1 MYSTYWYTIT
11 LPWKFYV
18 VSEHVILYW
27 MCCRNIFVLIK
38 IIFFKIYISFI
49 FKKFCRRLNE
59 HVNICGHVLIMYGTC
74 MWNSCIFTQF
84 CLCMYGLVSFQL
96 INFRYMCTKNT
107 FVHLQVRYVRRDLI
121 FFFNIILLEKLLLQK
136 NILYIYFM
144 DIIFSYTLI

>member
-1 MYSTYWYTIT
+1 MYSTSWYTIT

-27 MCCRNIFVLIK
+27 MCCQNIFVLIK

-49 FKKFCRRLNE
+49 FKKFCRRLNV
-59 HVNICGHVLIMYGTC
+59 HVNICGHVLIMYG

-84 CLCMYGLVSFQL
+84 CLCMYGLVSFNWSTLGTCVQK
-96 INFRYMCTKNT
+96 I
-107 FVHLQVRYVRRDLI
+107 HLYIYKYVRRDLN

>member
-38 IIFFKIYISFI
+38 IIFLKIYISFI
-49 FKKFCRRLNE
+49 FKKFCRRLNV
-59 HVNICGHVLIMYGTC
+59 HVNICGHVLIMYG

-84 CLCMYGLVSFQL
+84 CLCMCMDLLHSNWSTLGTCVQK
-96 INFRYMCTKNT
+96 I
-107 FVHLQVRYVRRDLI
+107 HLYIYKYVRRDLN

>member
-27 MCCRNIFVLIK
+27 MCCLNIFVLIK
-38 IIFFKIYISFI
+38 IIFLKIYISFI

-84 CLCMYGLVSFQL
+84 CLCMCMDLFHSNWSTLGTCVQK
-96 INFRYMCTKNT
+96 I
-107 FVHLQVRYVRRDLI
+107 HLYIYKYVRRDLN

>member
-38 IIFFKIYISFI
+38 IIFLKIYISFI
-49 FKKFCRRLNE
+49 FKKFCRRLNV
-59 HVNICGHVLIMYGTC
+59 HVNICGHVLIMYG
-74 MWNSCIFTQF
+74 MWNSCVFTQF

-96 INFRYMCTKNT
+96 INFRYMCTKKYICT
-107 FVHLQVRYVRRDLI
+107 FTSMLEEIWI

>member
-11 LPWKFYV
+11 LPWKYYV

-27 MCCRNIFVLIK
+27 MCCLNIFVLIK
-38 IIFFKIYISFI
+38 IILKKYTSFI
-49 FKKFCRRLNE
+49 FKKFCRRLNV
-59 HVNICGHVLIMYGTC
+59 HVNICGHVLIMYVKF
-74 MWNSCIFTQF
+74 MHFHSV
-84 CLCMYGLVSFQL
+84 LPMHVYGLVSFQL
-96 INFRYMCTKNT
+96 INFRYTCTKNT
-107 FVHLQVRYVRRDLI
+107 FVHLQVPYVRRDLN